1 MYTQT
6 QIYVGCYDADQ
17 LKQWH
22 DYLLQGKKFSDWL
35 QAIRQMLLKN
45 EHKTIK
51 YQQGLLSAQ
60 VEFKLKEIVEFC
72 E

>member
-51 YQQGLLSAQ
+51 YQ
-60 VEFKLKEIVEFC
+60 
-72 E
+72 